1 MSEDERVANARSA
14 AAGERESA
22 RPSKGASADAGAP
35 SAGDGKV
42 EAKRAKE
49 PMSVSRRSLLIGAGG
64 TAVLFGLGALR
75 YAGHNPLVRPP
86 GGQDESHL
94 VSACV
99 RCERCYEAC
108 PRRVIV
114 PAHVEDGLLGMRT
127 PALDFGS
134 GWCDFCAEGNGGVPL
149 CVEVCP
155 TEALALPEGTSAENT
170 ILGLAVIDEQ
180 QCLAF
185 RDTGCRYCYDA
196 CVNAGYDAIELSDGG
211 ANPHPRVI
219 ADKCVGC
226 GACESVCV
234 SLTTGSI
241 ASGAT
246 ERAIVVRPLSEEE

>member
-1 MSEDERVANARSA
+1 MSEDERVASARSA

-22 RPSKGASADAGAP
+22 RPSKGAGADAGAP
-35 SAGDGKV
+35 SARDGKV
-42 EAKRAKE
+42 KAKRAKE
-49 PMSVSRRSLLIGAGG
+49 PMGVSRRSLLIGAGG
-64 TAVLFGLGALR
+64 TAALLGLGALR

-108 PRRVIV
+108 PRRVVV
-114 PAHVEDGLLGMRT
+114 PAHIEDGLLGMRT

-155 TEALALPEGTSAENT
+155 TEALRLPEGATAEGT
-170 ILGLAVIDEQ
+170 VLGLAVIDEQ

-185 RDTGCRYCYDA
+185 RNTSCKFCYDA
-196 CVNAGYDAIELSDGG
+196 CPYDAIELSTENK
-211 ANPHPRVI
+211 NPWPRVVE
-219 ADKCVGC
+219 DRCNGC

-234 SLTTGSI
+234 SLESGSI